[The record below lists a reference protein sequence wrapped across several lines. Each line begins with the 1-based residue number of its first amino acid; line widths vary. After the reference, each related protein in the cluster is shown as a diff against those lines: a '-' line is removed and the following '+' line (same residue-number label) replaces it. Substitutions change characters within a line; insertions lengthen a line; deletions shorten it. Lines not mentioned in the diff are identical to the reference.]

1 MIGKN
6 FENLGQIERWNH
18 HLLEIGDNCLLGT
31 ESKIVL
37 HGPILPYRENNK
49 IIFKDMVWVGFRS
62 TILMGTTIGRCS
74 LVGTGAIVRGNFPA
88 YSVIAGNP
96 AKAVSR
102 RTIAEILRFYVIRF
116 LMKRVL
122 GTVEPNW
129 NLLKIEHVKHALG
142 HKTEE
147 PYDENLDLDNMTVQE
162 VMNRF
167 GVQ

>member
-6 FENLGQIERWNH
+6 FENLGQIEKWNP

-37 HGPILPYRENNK
+37 HGPILPYRKNNK
-49 IIFKDMVWVGFRS
+49 IVFKDMVWVGFRS

-74 LVGTGAIVRGNFPA
+74 LVGTGAIVRGDFPA

-96 AKAVSR
+96 ARAVSR
-102 RTIAEILRFYVIRF
+102 RSVAEILRFYVVRF
-116 LMKRVL
+116 LMRKVL

-129 NLLKIEHVKHALG
+129 NRLKMEHVKHALG
-142 HKTEE
+142 YNTEE
-147 PYDENLDLDNMTVQE
+147 PYDKSLDLDNMTVSE
-162 VMNRF
+162 VLNKF
-167 GVQ
+167 GVI